1 MVYSIN
7 QPAAARGYQSA
18 FWNISL
24 YDEHYFDAM
33 FANFVFPDGERPCWE
48 TIKQLQAYFLTWFNE
63 ERKRAILTF
72 PVVTCAMLTESGKC
86 KDEEYADMLATEL
99 AEKNSFFIYQ
109 SDNPDSLASCCRLRN
124 EITDHSFSYTLG
136 AGGVATGSINV
147 ITLNLNRMIQ
157 NGQDLAAEV
166 QKIHKYQV
174 SYRNLME
181 QYKAGN
187 RF

>member
-72 PVVTCAMLTESGKC
+72 PVVTCAMLTENGKC

-99 AEKNSFFIYQ
+99 AEKNSFFIY
-109 SDNPDSLASCCRLRN
+109 
-124 EITDHSFSYTLG
+124 
-136 AGGVATGSINV
+136 
-147 ITLNLNRMIQ
+147 
-157 NGQDLAAEV
+157 
-166 QKIHKYQV
+166 
-174 SYRNLME
+174 
-181 QYKAGN
+181 
-187 RF
+187 